1 VPGRRET
8 VARKTWDGWTMV
20 PEPARSGEGAG
31 VERAQSPSEASILV
45 VDDDA
50 QLRQI
55 LAKLLRSGGYKATL
69 VGSGREM
76 MEALRTVYVDLII
89 LDVMLPGASGIEL
102 CRQVRQTSSVPIMML
117 TARSEETDR
126 VLGLEMGADDY
137 LTKPFSS
144 RELLA
149 RVRALLRRAAGAP
162 NLVQVQSGTKYGFE
176 GWIVDTLRRELANP
190 DGVVVDLSSGEYD
203 LLLAFVEAPQR
214 VLSREQLLDLARNRT
229 AVPGF
234 DRSIDVQISRLRRK
248 MGGEDAEGFIK
259 TVRGAGYLFVPA
271 VLRL

>member
-1 VPGRRET
+1 MVPGP
-8 VARKTWDGWTMV
+8 VKVGDDG
-20 PEPARSGEGAG
+20 G
-31 VERAQSPSEASILV
+31 VERVQAMSDASILI

-55 LAKLLRSGGYKATL
+55 VAKLLRSEGYKATP

-76 MEALRTVYVDLII
+76 LETMRVASFDLIV
-89 LDVMLPGASGIEL
+89 LDVMLPGQSGIDL
-102 CRQVRQTSSVPIMML
+102 CRQVRQSSSVPIMML
-117 TARSEETDR
+117 TARSDESDR
-126 VLGLEMGADDY
+126 VLGLEIGADDY

-149 RVRALLRRAAGAP
+149 RVRALLRRAAGVP
-162 NLVQVQSGTKYGFE
+162 NLVQAPSGSKYGFE
-176 GWIVDTLRRELANP
+176 GWIIDTLRRELINP
-190 DGVVVDLSSGEYD
+190 EGVVVDLSSGEYD
-203 LLLAFVEAPQR
+203 VLLAFVEAPQR

-271 VLRL
+271 VSRL